1 MIPKIIHY
9 CWFGGNAK
17 PKVIEKYI
25 QTWHEKLADYRFIE
39 WNEENFDIQNSI
51 PYVKEAYEAKKFAFV
66 SDYVRLHALNEY
78 GGVYFDTDIEVVK
91 PFDKYLE
98 NRDLVLCRECDGAL
112 STAFIACSKEN
123 IFIENFL
130 ETYKSRHFL
139 KENGEYDLSTIN
151 EHMSK
156 LAEEWD
162 VNLHSV
168 DIEIL
173 EDGITVYPY
182 DYFSAFDVKNWH
194 PIVTENTC
202 TVHHMNAS
210 WFSSNKKIVL
220 IKFFQKLLGYK
231 NYDRIK
237 AWLDRQKES

>member
-17 PKVIEKYI
+17 PKEIEKYI
-25 QTWHEKLADYRFIE
+25 QTWRSKLTGYKFIE
-39 WNEENFDIQNSI
+39 WNEKNFDITNSI
-51 PYVKEAYEAKKFAFV
+51 PYVKEAYEAKKYAFV

-78 GGVYFDTDIEVVK
+78 GGIYFDTDIEVLK
-91 PFDKYLE
+91 SFDNFLQNE
-98 NRDLVLCRECDGAL
+98 ELVLCRECRGAL
-112 STAFIACSKEN
+112 STAFIACCKN
-123 IFIENFL
+123 NAFISEFL
-130 ETYKSRHFL
+130 DSYKDRHFI
-139 KENGEYDLSTIN
+139 KRDGQYDMSTIN
-151 EHMSK
+151 EHMSQ
-156 LAEEWD
+156 LAADWGVDLQSDD
-162 VNLHSV
+162 VQIVENSLA
-168 DIEIL
+168 
-173 EDGITVYPY
+173 VYPY

-194 PIVTENTC
+194 PVITENTC
-202 TVHHMNAS
+202 TVHHMTAS